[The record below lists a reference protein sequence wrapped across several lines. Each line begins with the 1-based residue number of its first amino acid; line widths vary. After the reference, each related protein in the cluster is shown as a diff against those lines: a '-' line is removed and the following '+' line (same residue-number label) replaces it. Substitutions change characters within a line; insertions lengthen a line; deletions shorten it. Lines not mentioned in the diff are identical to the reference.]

1 MFRLLMSQPRL
12 RSLSIT
18 CILFSMAANISG
30 VLPVTLSAAEI
41 LGIENRVG
49 SLEVGKEANLVILGE
64 NPLKVDKMRIKDVQ
78 ISARIFR
85 GEKC

>member
-1 MFRLLMSQPRL
+1 MLPGMLCCSSVSNVLLNHQNLTTNAP
-12 RSLSIT
+12 SLIT
-18 CILFSMAANISG
+18 G
-30 VLPVTLSAAEI
+30 VTLSAAEI
-41 LGIENRVG
+41 LGIETRVG
-49 SLEVGKEANLVILGE
+49 SLEVGKEANLVILDE